1 MKIALSILTL
11 FVILLTPLYPVYAQT
26 YVRFKDST
34 SAGALKPH
42 ALKNATSA
50 ARLMEL
56 KERIQ
61 EKKDAFKDAIA
72 IFKDR
77 QKAARTERINNN
89 LEKISQRI
97 LNAFSIVLEKFSN
110 ILERAE
116 NKLANA
122 PEGTQKSKAQS
133 AINDAKAKIAAT
145 EGLLEELMQNDYT
158 IEVSSEATVREEAMD
173 ARNALRDD
181 LEKAKSSLK
190 ETKSAVID
198 ALTSTNF
205 ALNQGGANG
214 Q

>member
-1 MKIALSILTL
+1 MKLALSVLIL

-26 YVRFKDST
+26 YVRFRDST
-34 SAGALKPH
+34 PAGALKP
-42 ALKNATSA
+42 LTLRNATSA

-61 EKKDAFKDAIA
+61 EKKDAFKEAIA
-72 IFKDR
+72 NFKDR
-77 QKAARTERINNN
+77 KKAERTERINNN

-110 ILERAE
+110 ILEKAE
-116 NKLANA
+116 NKLSSV
-122 PEGTQKSKAQS
+122 PEGAQKSKAQS

-145 EGLLEELMQNDYT
+145 EQLLEELMQNDYT
-158 IEVSSEATVREEAMD
+158 IEVSSEATVREEATD

-181 LEKAKSSLK
+181 LEKAKNSLK

-198 ALTSTNF
+198 ALTSTNS
-205 ALNQGGANG
+205 ALDQEGANG